1 MIQSPLNYTGGK
13 YKLLPQILPLFPKD
27 INCFVDLFCGG
38 CNVGINVCAK
48 KYVYNDSCEPL
59 INLYSVMQTLDSA
72 SFIEKIET
80 VIKRYGLSDVKLYG
94 YDFYN
99 CNSSDGLGVY
109 NRDKY
114 MKLRADFN
122 ALKERNVDYYVM
134 LYVLIVY
141 AFNNQIRFNRNGEFN
156 LPPGKRDFNQKMHSK
171 VENFIELLQNQNA
184 TFIHSDFREIEIDK
198 LTDKDFVYV
207 DPPYLITCAAYNEQ
221 GGWSEVDEEDLL
233 QKLDDLSQRGIKFA
247 LSNIYFKSRSQ
258 YIYPLPV
265 DRTDNKQVFYN
276 ISILDE
282 AIRKK
287 QKVLFEYAEYHTDKK
302 MHLKKRE
309 DGSVREYVVTPYQMA
324 AQEGKYYL
332 ICNYDKYD
340 DISNYRVDRI
350 RNIQI
355 LEEKGK
361 PFETLKWSGHQ
372 PMNLN
377 EYMKEHVYMYSSEN
391 AFVKFR
397 IVKAMISDVI
407 DLFGKGVKFSEET
420 DTHVSVSVHVNE
432 RAAEQFAK
440 NYAPDVVILQP
451 KRLRDKLRDD
461 LKKAWEAY
469 ED

>member
-1 MIQSPLNYTGGK
+1 MSDIHPK
-13 YKLLPQILPLFPKD
+13 KLLILYILDILQKYTDEEHRLSQKEIQDILKKEYEMPVDRKAIKRNLLNLIEYGSSIEYREVSRKEIFRKKSVVSDEDSLDLEDKGFPEDDLLWTDFYLKQKFTNEELRLLIDSLLFSKHIPYSQ
-27 INCFVDLFCGG
+27 
-38 CNVGINVCAK
+38 AK
-48 KYVYNDSCEPL
+48 K
-59 INLYSVMQTLDSA
+59 
-72 SFIEKIET
+72 
-80 VIKRYGLSDVKLYG
+80 
-94 YDFYN
+94 
-99 CNSSDGLGVY
+99 
-109 NRDKY
+109 
-114 MKLRADFN
+114 
-122 ALKERNVDYYVM
+122 
-134 LYVLIVY
+134 
-141 AFNNQIRFNRNGEFN
+141 
-156 LPPGKRDFNQKMHSK
+156 
-171 VENFIELLQNQNA
+171 
-184 TFIHSDFREIEIDK
+184 
-198 LTDKDFVYV
+198 
-207 DPPYLITCAAYNEQ
+207 LIT
-221 GGWSEVDEEDLL
+221 
-233 QKLDDLSQRGIKFA
+233 KLES

-332 ICNYDKYD
+332 ICNYNKYD

-377 EYMKEHVYMYSSEN
+377 EYMREHVYMYSSEN

-407 DLFGKGVKFSEET
+407 DLFGKGVNFSEET

-440 NYAPDVVILQP
+440 NYAPDVMILQP

-461 LKKAWEAY
+461 LKKSWEAY

>member
-1 MIQSPLNYTGGK
+1 MNCTEQGAKSMSDIHPKKLVILYILDILQKYTDEEHRLSQKEIQDILKREYEMTVDRKAVKRNLLNLIEYRSNIE
-13 YKLLPQILPLFPKD
+13 YREVSRKD
-27 INCFVDLFCGG
+27 IFRKKDSVSYKGTSDFVDKEISEDDL
-38 CNVGINVCAK
+38 
-48 KYVYNDSCEPL
+48 L
-59 INLYSVMQTLDSA
+59 WT
-72 SFIEKIET
+72 
-80 VIKRYGLSDVKLYG
+80 
-94 YDFYN
+94 DFYLKQKFTN
-99 CNSSDGLGVY
+99 EE
-109 NRDKY
+109 
-114 MKLRADFN
+114 LRLLIDSLLFSKHIPYSQV
-122 ALKERNVDYYVM
+122 KE
-134 LYVLIVY
+134 
-141 AFNNQIRFNRNGEFN
+141 
-156 LPPGKRDFNQKMHSK
+156 
-171 VENFIELLQNQNA
+171 
-184 TFIHSDFREIEIDK
+184 
-198 LTDKDFVYV
+198 
-207 DPPYLITCAAYNEQ
+207 LIT
-221 GGWSEVDEEDLL
+221 
-233 QKLDDLSQRGIKFA
+233 KLES
-247 LSNIYFKSRSQ
+247 LSNIYFKSCSQ

-265 DRTDNKQVFYN
+265 ERTDNKQVFYN
-276 ISILDE
+276 IAILDE

-287 QKVLFEYAEYHTDKK
+287 KKVLFEYAEYHTDKK

-309 DGSVREYVVTPYQMA
+309 DGSVREYIITPYQMA
-324 AQEGKYYL
+324 VQEGKYYL

-377 EYMKEHVYMYSSEN
+377 EYMNEHVYMYSSEN

-407 DLFGKGVKFSEET
+407 DLFGKGVNFSEET

>member
-1 MIQSPLNYTGGK
+1 MNCAERRAKSMSDIHTK
-13 YKLLPQILPLFPKD
+13 KLLILYILDILQKYTDEEHRLSQKEIQDILKKEYEMPVDRKAIKRNLLNLIEYGSSIEYREVSRKEIFRKKSVVSDEDSLDLENKGIPEDDLLWTDFYLKQKFTNEELRLLIDSLLFSKHIPYSQ
-27 INCFVDLFCGG
+27 
-38 CNVGINVCAK
+38 AK
-48 KYVYNDSCEPL
+48 K
-59 INLYSVMQTLDSA
+59 
-72 SFIEKIET
+72 
-80 VIKRYGLSDVKLYG
+80 
-94 YDFYN
+94 
-99 CNSSDGLGVY
+99 
-109 NRDKY
+109 
-114 MKLRADFN
+114 
-122 ALKERNVDYYVM
+122 
-134 LYVLIVY
+134 
-141 AFNNQIRFNRNGEFN
+141 
-156 LPPGKRDFNQKMHSK
+156 
-171 VENFIELLQNQNA
+171 
-184 TFIHSDFREIEIDK
+184 
-198 LTDKDFVYV
+198 
-207 DPPYLITCAAYNEQ
+207 LIT
-221 GGWSEVDEEDLL
+221 
-233 QKLDDLSQRGIKFA
+233 KLES

-324 AQEGKYYL
+324 AREGKYYL
-332 ICNYDKYD
+332 ICNYNKYD

-407 DLFGKGVKFSEET
+407 DLFGKGVNFSEET

>member
-1 MIQSPLNYTGGK
+1 MNCTEQGAKSMSDIHPKKLVILYILDILQKYTDEEHRLSQKEIQDILKREYEMTVDRKAVKRNLLNLIEYESNIE
-13 YKLLPQILPLFPKD
+13 YREVSRKD
-27 INCFVDLFCGG
+27 IFRKKDSVSYKGTSDFADKEISEDDL
-38 CNVGINVCAK
+38 
-48 KYVYNDSCEPL
+48 L
-59 INLYSVMQTLDSA
+59 WT
-72 SFIEKIET
+72 
-80 VIKRYGLSDVKLYG
+80 
-94 YDFYN
+94 DFYLKQKFTN
-99 CNSSDGLGVY
+99 EELRLLIDSLLFSKHIPYSQAKELI
-109 NRDKY
+109 K
-114 MKLRADFN
+114 KL
-122 ALKERNVDYYVM
+122 E
-134 LYVLIVY
+134 
-141 AFNNQIRFNRNGEFN
+141 
-156 LPPGKRDFNQKMHSK
+156 S
-171 VENFIELLQNQNA
+171 
-184 TFIHSDFREIEIDK
+184 
-198 LTDKDFVYV
+198 
-207 DPPYLITCAAYNEQ
+207 
-221 GGWSEVDEEDLL
+221 
-233 QKLDDLSQRGIKFA
+233 
-247 LSNIYFKSRSQ
+247 LSNIYFKSCSQ

-265 DRTDNKQVFYN
+265 ERTDNKQVFNN
-276 ISILDE
+276 IAILDD

-287 QKVLFEYAEYHTDKK
+287 KKVLFEYAEYHTDKK

-309 DGSVREYVVTPYQMA
+309 DGSVREYIITPYQMA
-324 AQEGKYYL
+324 VQEGKYYL

-407 DLFGKGVKFSEET
+407 DLFGKGVNFSEET

-432 RAAEQFAK
+432 RAVEQFAK

-451 KRLRDKLRDD
+451 KRLRGKLRDD

>member
-1 MIQSPLNYTGGK
+1 MNCAERRAKSMSDIHTK
-13 YKLLPQILPLFPKD
+13 KLLILYILDILQKYTDEEHRLSQKEIQDILKKEYEMPVDRKAIKRNLLNLIEYGSSIEYREVSRKEIFRKKSVVSDKDSLDLEDKGIPEDDLLWTDFYLKQKFTNEELRLLIDSLLFSKHIPYSQ
-27 INCFVDLFCGG
+27 
-38 CNVGINVCAK
+38 AK
-48 KYVYNDSCEPL
+48 K
-59 INLYSVMQTLDSA
+59 
-72 SFIEKIET
+72 
-80 VIKRYGLSDVKLYG
+80 
-94 YDFYN
+94 
-99 CNSSDGLGVY
+99 
-109 NRDKY
+109 
-114 MKLRADFN
+114 
-122 ALKERNVDYYVM
+122 
-134 LYVLIVY
+134 
-141 AFNNQIRFNRNGEFN
+141 
-156 LPPGKRDFNQKMHSK
+156 
-171 VENFIELLQNQNA
+171 
-184 TFIHSDFREIEIDK
+184 
-198 LTDKDFVYV
+198 
-207 DPPYLITCAAYNEQ
+207 LIT
-221 GGWSEVDEEDLL
+221 
-233 QKLDDLSQRGIKFA
+233 KLES

-324 AQEGKYYL
+324 VQEGKYYL

-350 RNIQI
+350 RNIQV

-407 DLFGKGVKFSEET
+407 DLFGKGVNFSEET

>member
-1 MIQSPLNYTGGK
+1 M
-13 YKLLPQILPLFPKD
+13 
-27 INCFVDLFCGG
+27 
-38 CNVGINVCAK
+38 
-48 KYVYNDSCEPL
+48 
-59 INLYSVMQTLDSA
+59 
-72 SFIEKIET
+72 
-80 VIKRYGLSDVKLYG
+80 
-94 YDFYN
+94 
-99 CNSSDGLGVY
+99 
-109 NRDKY
+109 
-114 MKLRADFN
+114 
-122 ALKERNVDYYVM
+122 
-134 LYVLIVY
+134 
-141 AFNNQIRFNRNGEFN
+141 
-156 LPPGKRDFNQKMHSK
+156 
-171 VENFIELLQNQNA
+171 
-184 TFIHSDFREIEIDK
+184 
-198 LTDKDFVYV
+198 
-207 DPPYLITCAAYNEQ
+207 
-221 GGWSEVDEEDLL
+221 
-233 QKLDDLSQRGIKFA
+233 
-247 LSNIYFKSRSQ
+247 
-258 YIYPLPV
+258 
-265 DRTDNKQVFYN
+265 
-276 ISILDE
+276 
-282 AIRKK
+282 
-287 QKVLFEYAEYHTDKK
+287 LFEYAEYHTDKK

-440 NYAPDVVILQP
+440 IM
-451 KRLRDKLRDD
+451 RRM
-461 LKKAWEAY
+461 W
-469 ED
+469 

>member
-1 MIQSPLNYTGGK
+1 MNCTEQGAKSMSDIHPKKLVILYILDILQKYTDEEHRLSQKEIQNILKREYEMTVDRKAVKRNLLNLIEYESNIE
-13 YKLLPQILPLFPKD
+13 YREVSRKD
-27 INCFVDLFCGG
+27 IFRKKDSVSYKGTSDFADKEISEDDL
-38 CNVGINVCAK
+38 
-48 KYVYNDSCEPL
+48 L
-59 INLYSVMQTLDSA
+59 WT
-72 SFIEKIET
+72 
-80 VIKRYGLSDVKLYG
+80 
-94 YDFYN
+94 DFYLKQKFTN
-99 CNSSDGLGVY
+99 EELRLLIDSLLFSKHIPYSQAKELI
-109 NRDKY
+109 K
-114 MKLRADFN
+114 KL
-122 ALKERNVDYYVM
+122 E
-134 LYVLIVY
+134 
-141 AFNNQIRFNRNGEFN
+141 
-156 LPPGKRDFNQKMHSK
+156 S
-171 VENFIELLQNQNA
+171 
-184 TFIHSDFREIEIDK
+184 
-198 LTDKDFVYV
+198 
-207 DPPYLITCAAYNEQ
+207 
-221 GGWSEVDEEDLL
+221 
-233 QKLDDLSQRGIKFA
+233 
-247 LSNIYFKSRSQ
+247 LSNIYFKSCSQ

-265 DRTDNKQVFYN
+265 ERTDNKQVFYN
-276 ISILDE
+276 IAILDD

-287 QKVLFEYAEYHTDKK
+287 KKVLFEYAEYHTDKK

-309 DGSVREYVVTPYQMA
+309 DGSVREYTITPYQMA
-324 AQEGKYYL
+324 VQEGKYYL

-407 DLFGKGVKFSEET
+407 DLFGKGVNFSEET

>member
-1 MIQSPLNYTGGK
+1 MIFYCSVFLCPLKSVKCRHTMILYELHRTKLVILYILDILQKYTDEEHRLSQK
-13 YKLLPQILPLFPKD
+13 EIQDILKREYEMTVDRKAVKRNLLNLIEYESNIEYREVSRKD
-27 INCFVDLFCGG
+27 IFRKKDSVSYKGTSDFADKEISEDDL
-38 CNVGINVCAK
+38 
-48 KYVYNDSCEPL
+48 L
-59 INLYSVMQTLDSA
+59 WT
-72 SFIEKIET
+72 
-80 VIKRYGLSDVKLYG
+80 
-94 YDFYN
+94 DFYLKQKFTN
-99 CNSSDGLGVY
+99 EELRLLIDSLLFSKHIPYSQAKELI
-109 NRDKY
+109 K
-114 MKLRADFN
+114 KL
-122 ALKERNVDYYVM
+122 E
-134 LYVLIVY
+134 
-141 AFNNQIRFNRNGEFN
+141 
-156 LPPGKRDFNQKMHSK
+156 S
-171 VENFIELLQNQNA
+171 
-184 TFIHSDFREIEIDK
+184 
-198 LTDKDFVYV
+198 
-207 DPPYLITCAAYNEQ
+207 
-221 GGWSEVDEEDLL
+221 
-233 QKLDDLSQRGIKFA
+233 
-247 LSNIYFKSRSQ
+247 LSNIYFKSCSQ

-265 DRTDNKQVFYN
+265 ERTDNKQVFYN
-276 ISILDE
+276 IAILDD

-287 QKVLFEYAEYHTDKK
+287 KKVLFEYAEYHTDKK

-309 DGSVREYVVTPYQMA
+309 DGSVREYTITPYQMA
-324 AQEGKYYL
+324 VQEGKYYL

-407 DLFGKGVKFSEET
+407 DLFGKGVNFSEET

>member
-1 MIQSPLNYTGGK
+1 MSDIHPK
-13 YKLLPQILPLFPKD
+13 KLLILYILD
-27 INCFVDLFCGG
+27 ILQKYTDEEHTLSQKEIRDILKKEYEMPVDRKAVKRNLLNLIEYGSDIEYREVPRKEIFR
-38 CNVGINVCAK
+38 K
-48 KYVYNDSCEPL
+48 K
-59 INLYSVMQTLDSA
+59 DSA
-72 SFIEKIET
+72 SDEDTKDFADKESSEDNLLWT
-80 VIKRYGLSDVKLYG
+80 
-94 YDFYN
+94 DFYLKQKFTN
-99 CNSSDGLGVY
+99 EE
-109 NRDKY
+109 
-114 MKLRADFN
+114 LR
-122 ALKERNVDYYVM
+122 L
-134 LYVLIVY
+134 LIDSLL
-141 AFNNQIRFNRNGEFN
+141 F
-156 LPPGKRDFNQKMHSK
+156 SK
-171 VENFIELLQNQNA
+171 HIPYSQA
-184 TFIHSDFREIEIDK
+184 
-198 LTDKDFVYV
+198 KD
-207 DPPYLITCAAYNEQ
+207 LIT
-221 GGWSEVDEEDLL
+221 
-233 QKLDDLSQRGIKFA
+233 KLES
-247 LSNIYFKSRSQ
+247 LSNIYFKSCSQ

-265 DRTDNKQVFYN
+265 DRTDNRQVFYN
-276 ISILDE
+276 IGILDE

-287 QKVLFEYAEYHTDKK
+287 KKVSFEYVEYHTDKK
-302 MHLKKRE
+302 MHLKKRK
-309 DGSVREYVVTPYQMA
+309 DGSVREYIVTPYQMA

-332 ICNYDKYD
+332 ICNYNKYD
-340 DISNYRVDRI
+340 DISNYRIDRI

-397 IVKAMISDVI
+397 IIKAMISDMI
-407 DLFGKGVKFSEET
+407 DLFGKDMTFSEET

>member
-1 MIQSPLNYTGGK
+1 MNCTEQGAKSMSDIHPKKLVILYILDILQKYTDEEHRLSQKEIQNILKREYEMTVDRKAVKRNLLNLIEYGSNIE
-13 YKLLPQILPLFPKD
+13 YREVSRKD
-27 INCFVDLFCGG
+27 IFRKKDSVSYKGTSDFADQEISEDDL
-38 CNVGINVCAK
+38 
-48 KYVYNDSCEPL
+48 L
-59 INLYSVMQTLDSA
+59 WT
-72 SFIEKIET
+72 
-80 VIKRYGLSDVKLYG
+80 
-94 YDFYN
+94 DFYLKQKFTN
-99 CNSSDGLGVY
+99 EELRLLIDSLLFSKHIPYSQAKELI
-109 NRDKY
+109 K
-114 MKLRADFN
+114 KL
-122 ALKERNVDYYVM
+122 E
-134 LYVLIVY
+134 
-141 AFNNQIRFNRNGEFN
+141 
-156 LPPGKRDFNQKMHSK
+156 S
-171 VENFIELLQNQNA
+171 
-184 TFIHSDFREIEIDK
+184 
-198 LTDKDFVYV
+198 
-207 DPPYLITCAAYNEQ
+207 
-221 GGWSEVDEEDLL
+221 
-233 QKLDDLSQRGIKFA
+233 
-247 LSNIYFKSRSQ
+247 LSNIYFKSCSQ

-265 DRTDNKQVFYN
+265 ERTDNKQVFYN
-276 ISILDE
+276 IAILDD

-287 QKVLFEYAEYHTDKK
+287 KKVLFEYAEYHTDKK

-309 DGSVREYVVTPYQMA
+309 DGSVREYIITPYQMA
-324 AQEGKYYL
+324 VQERKYYL

-407 DLFGKGVKFSEET
+407 DLFGKGVNFSEET

>member
-1 MIQSPLNYTGGK
+1 MNCAERRAKSMSDIHTK
-13 YKLLPQILPLFPKD
+13 KLLILYILDILQKYTDEEHRLSQKEIQDILKKEYEMPVDRKAIKRNLLNLIEYGSSIEYREVSRKEIFRKKSVVSDEDSLDLEDKGIPEDDLLWTDFYLKQKFTNEELRLLIDSLLFSKHIPYSQ
-27 INCFVDLFCGG
+27 
-38 CNVGINVCAK
+38 AK
-48 KYVYNDSCEPL
+48 K
-59 INLYSVMQTLDSA
+59 
-72 SFIEKIET
+72 
-80 VIKRYGLSDVKLYG
+80 
-94 YDFYN
+94 
-99 CNSSDGLGVY
+99 
-109 NRDKY
+109 
-114 MKLRADFN
+114 
-122 ALKERNVDYYVM
+122 
-134 LYVLIVY
+134 
-141 AFNNQIRFNRNGEFN
+141 
-156 LPPGKRDFNQKMHSK
+156 
-171 VENFIELLQNQNA
+171 
-184 TFIHSDFREIEIDK
+184 
-198 LTDKDFVYV
+198 
-207 DPPYLITCAAYNEQ
+207 LIT
-221 GGWSEVDEEDLL
+221 
-233 QKLDDLSQRGIKFA
+233 KLES

-324 AQEGKYYL
+324 VQEGKYYL

-350 RNIQI
+350 RNIQV

>member
-1 MIQSPLNYTGGK
+1 MNCTEQGAKSMSDIHPKKLVTLYILDILQKYTDEEHRLSQKEIQNILKREYEMTVDRKAVKRNLLNLIEYGSN
-13 YKLLPQILPLFPKD
+13 IEDREVSRKD
-27 INCFVDLFCGG
+27 IFRKKDSVSYKGTSDFADKEISEDDL
-38 CNVGINVCAK
+38 
-48 KYVYNDSCEPL
+48 L
-59 INLYSVMQTLDSA
+59 WT
-72 SFIEKIET
+72 
-80 VIKRYGLSDVKLYG
+80 
-94 YDFYN
+94 DFYLKQKFTN
-99 CNSSDGLGVY
+99 EELRLLIDSLLFSKHIPYSQAKELI
-109 NRDKY
+109 K
-114 MKLRADFN
+114 KL
-122 ALKERNVDYYVM
+122 E
-134 LYVLIVY
+134 
-141 AFNNQIRFNRNGEFN
+141 
-156 LPPGKRDFNQKMHSK
+156 S
-171 VENFIELLQNQNA
+171 
-184 TFIHSDFREIEIDK
+184 
-198 LTDKDFVYV
+198 
-207 DPPYLITCAAYNEQ
+207 
-221 GGWSEVDEEDLL
+221 
-233 QKLDDLSQRGIKFA
+233 
-247 LSNIYFKSRSQ
+247 LSNIYFKSCSQ

-265 DRTDNKQVFYN
+265 ERTDNKQVFYN
-276 ISILDE
+276 IAILDD

-287 QKVLFEYAEYHTDKK
+287 KKILFEYAEYHTDKK

-309 DGSVREYVVTPYQMA
+309 DGSVREYIITPYQMA
-324 AQEGKYYL
+324 VQEGKYYL

-350 RNIQI
+350 RNIQV

-407 DLFGKGVKFSEET
+407 DLFGKGVNFSEET

>member
-1 MIQSPLNYTGGK
+1 MSDIHPKKLVILYILDILQKYTDEEHRLSQKEIQNILKREYEMTVDRKAVKRNLLNLIEYESNIE
-13 YKLLPQILPLFPKD
+13 YREVSRKD
-27 INCFVDLFCGG
+27 IFRKKDSVSYKGTSDFADKEISEDDL
-38 CNVGINVCAK
+38 
-48 KYVYNDSCEPL
+48 L
-59 INLYSVMQTLDSA
+59 WT
-72 SFIEKIET
+72 
-80 VIKRYGLSDVKLYG
+80 
-94 YDFYN
+94 DFYLKQKFTN
-99 CNSSDGLGVY
+99 EELRLLIDSLLFSKHIPYSQAKELI
-109 NRDKY
+109 K
-114 MKLRADFN
+114 KL
-122 ALKERNVDYYVM
+122 E
-134 LYVLIVY
+134 
-141 AFNNQIRFNRNGEFN
+141 
-156 LPPGKRDFNQKMHSK
+156 S
-171 VENFIELLQNQNA
+171 
-184 TFIHSDFREIEIDK
+184 
-198 LTDKDFVYV
+198 
-207 DPPYLITCAAYNEQ
+207 
-221 GGWSEVDEEDLL
+221 
-233 QKLDDLSQRGIKFA
+233 
-247 LSNIYFKSRSQ
+247 LSNIYFKSCSQ

-265 DRTDNKQVFYN
+265 ERTDNKQVFYN
-276 ISILDE
+276 IAILDE

-287 QKVLFEYAEYHTDKK
+287 KKVLFEYAEYHTDKK

-309 DGSVREYVVTPYQMA
+309 DGSVREYIITPYQMA
-324 AQEGKYYL
+324 VQEGKYYL

-407 DLFGKGVKFSEET
+407 DLFGKGVNFSEET

-461 LKKAWEAY
+461 LKKSWEAY

>member
-1 MIQSPLNYTGGK
+1 MNCTEQGAKSMSDIHPKKLVILYILDILQKYTDEEHRLSQKEIQNILKREYEMTVDRKAVKRNLLNLIEYGSNIE
-13 YKLLPQILPLFPKD
+13 YREVSRKD
-27 INCFVDLFCGG
+27 IFRKKDSVSYKGTSDFADKEISEDDL
-38 CNVGINVCAK
+38 
-48 KYVYNDSCEPL
+48 L
-59 INLYSVMQTLDSA
+59 WT
-72 SFIEKIET
+72 
-80 VIKRYGLSDVKLYG
+80 
-94 YDFYN
+94 DFYLKQKFTN
-99 CNSSDGLGVY
+99 EELRLLIDSLLFSKHIPYSQAKELI
-109 NRDKY
+109 K
-114 MKLRADFN
+114 KL
-122 ALKERNVDYYVM
+122 E
-134 LYVLIVY
+134 
-141 AFNNQIRFNRNGEFN
+141 
-156 LPPGKRDFNQKMHSK
+156 S
-171 VENFIELLQNQNA
+171 
-184 TFIHSDFREIEIDK
+184 
-198 LTDKDFVYV
+198 
-207 DPPYLITCAAYNEQ
+207 
-221 GGWSEVDEEDLL
+221 
-233 QKLDDLSQRGIKFA
+233 
-247 LSNIYFKSRSQ
+247 LSNIYFKSCSQ

-265 DRTDNKQVFYN
+265 ERTDNKQVFYN
-276 ISILDE
+276 IAILDD

-287 QKVLFEYAEYHTDKK
+287 KKVLFEYAEYHTDKK

-309 DGSVREYVVTPYQMA
+309 DGSVREYIITPYQMA
-324 AQEGKYYL
+324 VQEGKYYL

-355 LEEKGK
+355 IEEKGK

-397 IVKAMISDVI
+397 IIKAMISDVI
-407 DLFGKGVKFSEET
+407 DLFGKGVNFSEET

>member
-1 MIQSPLNYTGGK
+1 MNCTEQGAKSMSDIHPKKLVILYILDILQKYTDEEHRLSQKEIQDILKREYEMTVDRKAVKRNLLNLIEYGSNIE
-13 YKLLPQILPLFPKD
+13 YREVSRKD
-27 INCFVDLFCGG
+27 IFRKKDSVSYKGTSDFADKEISEDDL
-38 CNVGINVCAK
+38 
-48 KYVYNDSCEPL
+48 L
-59 INLYSVMQTLDSA
+59 WT
-72 SFIEKIET
+72 
-80 VIKRYGLSDVKLYG
+80 
-94 YDFYN
+94 DFYLKQKFTN
-99 CNSSDGLGVY
+99 EELRLLIDSLLFSKHIPYSQAKELI
-109 NRDKY
+109 K
-114 MKLRADFN
+114 KL
-122 ALKERNVDYYVM
+122 E
-134 LYVLIVY
+134 
-141 AFNNQIRFNRNGEFN
+141 
-156 LPPGKRDFNQKMHSK
+156 S
-171 VENFIELLQNQNA
+171 
-184 TFIHSDFREIEIDK
+184 
-198 LTDKDFVYV
+198 
-207 DPPYLITCAAYNEQ
+207 
-221 GGWSEVDEEDLL
+221 
-233 QKLDDLSQRGIKFA
+233 
-247 LSNIYFKSRSQ
+247 LSNIYFKSCSQ

-265 DRTDNKQVFYN
+265 ERTDNKQVFYN
-276 ISILDE
+276 IAILDD

-287 QKVLFEYAEYHTDKK
+287 KKVLFEYAEYHTDKK

-309 DGSVREYVVTPYQMA
+309 DGSVREYIITPYQMA
-324 AQEGKYYL
+324 VQEGKYYL

-377 EYMKEHVYMYSSEN
+377 EYMREHVYMYSSEN

-407 DLFGKGVKFSEET
+407 DLFGKGVNFSEET

>member
-1 MIQSPLNYTGGK
+1 MNCTEQGAKSMSDIHPKKLVILYILDILQKYTDEEHRLSQKEIQNILKREYEMTVDRKAVKRNLLNLIEYGSNIE
-13 YKLLPQILPLFPKD
+13 YREVSRKD
-27 INCFVDLFCGG
+27 IFRKKDSVSYKGTSDFADQEISEDDL
-38 CNVGINVCAK
+38 
-48 KYVYNDSCEPL
+48 L
-59 INLYSVMQTLDSA
+59 WT
-72 SFIEKIET
+72 
-80 VIKRYGLSDVKLYG
+80 
-94 YDFYN
+94 DFYLKQKFTN
-99 CNSSDGLGVY
+99 EELRLLIDSLLFSKHIPYSQAKELI
-109 NRDKY
+109 K
-114 MKLRADFN
+114 KL
-122 ALKERNVDYYVM
+122 E
-134 LYVLIVY
+134 
-141 AFNNQIRFNRNGEFN
+141 
-156 LPPGKRDFNQKMHSK
+156 S
-171 VENFIELLQNQNA
+171 
-184 TFIHSDFREIEIDK
+184 
-198 LTDKDFVYV
+198 
-207 DPPYLITCAAYNEQ
+207 
-221 GGWSEVDEEDLL
+221 
-233 QKLDDLSQRGIKFA
+233 
-247 LSNIYFKSRSQ
+247 LSNIYFKSCSQ

-265 DRTDNKQVFYN
+265 ERTDNKQVFYN
-276 ISILDE
+276 IAILDD

-287 QKVLFEYAEYHTDKK
+287 KKVLFEYAEYHTDKK

-309 DGSVREYVVTPYQMA
+309 DGSVREYIITPYQMA
-324 AQEGKYYL
+324 VQEGKYYL

-407 DLFGKGVKFSEET
+407 DLFGKGVNFSEET

>member
-1 MIQSPLNYTGGK
+1 MNCAERRAKSMSDIHTK
-13 YKLLPQILPLFPKD
+13 KLLILYILDILQKYTDEEHRLSQKEIQDILKKEYEMPVDRKAIKRNLLNLIEYGSSIEYREVSRKEIFRKKSVVSDEDSLDLEDKGIPEDDLLWTDFYLKQKFTNEELRLLIDSLLFSKHIPYSQ
-27 INCFVDLFCGG
+27 
-38 CNVGINVCAK
+38 AK
-48 KYVYNDSCEPL
+48 K
-59 INLYSVMQTLDSA
+59 
-72 SFIEKIET
+72 
-80 VIKRYGLSDVKLYG
+80 
-94 YDFYN
+94 
-99 CNSSDGLGVY
+99 
-109 NRDKY
+109 
-114 MKLRADFN
+114 
-122 ALKERNVDYYVM
+122 
-134 LYVLIVY
+134 
-141 AFNNQIRFNRNGEFN
+141 
-156 LPPGKRDFNQKMHSK
+156 
-171 VENFIELLQNQNA
+171 
-184 TFIHSDFREIEIDK
+184 
-198 LTDKDFVYV
+198 
-207 DPPYLITCAAYNEQ
+207 LIT
-221 GGWSEVDEEDLL
+221 
-233 QKLDDLSQRGIKFA
+233 KLES

-324 AQEGKYYL
+324 VQEGKYYL

>member
-1 MIQSPLNYTGGK
+1 MSDIHTK
-13 YKLLPQILPLFPKD
+13 KLLILHILDILQKYTDEEHRLSQKEIQDILKKEYEMPVDRKAIKRNLLNLIEYGSSIEYREVSRKEIFRKKSVVSDEDSLDLEDKGIPEDDLLWTDFYLKQKFTNEELRLLIDSLLFSKHIPYSQ
-27 INCFVDLFCGG
+27 
-38 CNVGINVCAK
+38 AK
-48 KYVYNDSCEPL
+48 K
-59 INLYSVMQTLDSA
+59 
-72 SFIEKIET
+72 
-80 VIKRYGLSDVKLYG
+80 
-94 YDFYN
+94 
-99 CNSSDGLGVY
+99 
-109 NRDKY
+109 
-114 MKLRADFN
+114 
-122 ALKERNVDYYVM
+122 
-134 LYVLIVY
+134 
-141 AFNNQIRFNRNGEFN
+141 
-156 LPPGKRDFNQKMHSK
+156 
-171 VENFIELLQNQNA
+171 
-184 TFIHSDFREIEIDK
+184 
-198 LTDKDFVYV
+198 
-207 DPPYLITCAAYNEQ
+207 LIT
-221 GGWSEVDEEDLL
+221 
-233 QKLDDLSQRGIKFA
+233 KLES

-309 DGSVREYVVTPYQMA
+309 DGRVREYVVTPYQMA
-324 AQEGKYYL
+324 VQEGKYYL

-350 RNIQI
+350 RNIQV

-407 DLFGKGVKFSEET
+407 DLFGKGVNFSEET

>member
-1 MIQSPLNYTGGK
+1 MSDIHPKKLVILYILDILQKYTDEEHRLSQKEIQDILKREYEMTVDRKAVKRNLLNLIEYESNIE
-13 YKLLPQILPLFPKD
+13 YREVSRKD
-27 INCFVDLFCGG
+27 IFRKKDSVSYKGTSDFADKEISEDDL
-38 CNVGINVCAK
+38 
-48 KYVYNDSCEPL
+48 L
-59 INLYSVMQTLDSA
+59 WT
-72 SFIEKIET
+72 
-80 VIKRYGLSDVKLYG
+80 
-94 YDFYN
+94 DFYLKQKFTN
-99 CNSSDGLGVY
+99 EELRLLIDSMLFSKHIPYSQAKELI
-109 NRDKY
+109 K
-114 MKLRADFN
+114 KL
-122 ALKERNVDYYVM
+122 E
-134 LYVLIVY
+134 
-141 AFNNQIRFNRNGEFN
+141 
-156 LPPGKRDFNQKMHSK
+156 S
-171 VENFIELLQNQNA
+171 
-184 TFIHSDFREIEIDK
+184 
-198 LTDKDFVYV
+198 
-207 DPPYLITCAAYNEQ
+207 
-221 GGWSEVDEEDLL
+221 
-233 QKLDDLSQRGIKFA
+233 
-247 LSNIYFKSRSQ
+247 LSNIYFKSCSQ

-265 DRTDNKQVFYN
+265 ERTDNKQVFYN
-276 ISILDE
+276 IAILDD

-287 QKVLFEYAEYHTDKK
+287 KKVLFEYAEYHTDKK

-309 DGSVREYVVTPYQMA
+309 DGSVREYIITPYQMA
-324 AQEGKYYL
+324 VQEGKYYL

-407 DLFGKGVKFSEET
+407 DLFGKGVNFSEET

-461 LKKAWEAY
+461 LKKSWEAY

>member
-1 MIQSPLNYTGGK
+1 MSDIHPKKLVILYILDILQKYTDEEHRLSQKEIQDILKREYEMTVDRKAVKRNLLNLIEYGSNIE
-13 YKLLPQILPLFPKD
+13 YREVSRKD
-27 INCFVDLFCGG
+27 IFRKKDSVSYKGTSDFADKEISEDDL
-38 CNVGINVCAK
+38 
-48 KYVYNDSCEPL
+48 L
-59 INLYSVMQTLDSA
+59 WT
-72 SFIEKIET
+72 
-80 VIKRYGLSDVKLYG
+80 
-94 YDFYN
+94 DFYLKQKFTN
-99 CNSSDGLGVY
+99 EELRLLIDSLLFSKHIPYSQAKELI
-109 NRDKY
+109 K
-114 MKLRADFN
+114 KL
-122 ALKERNVDYYVM
+122 E
-134 LYVLIVY
+134 
-141 AFNNQIRFNRNGEFN
+141 
-156 LPPGKRDFNQKMHSK
+156 S
-171 VENFIELLQNQNA
+171 
-184 TFIHSDFREIEIDK
+184 
-198 LTDKDFVYV
+198 
-207 DPPYLITCAAYNEQ
+207 
-221 GGWSEVDEEDLL
+221 
-233 QKLDDLSQRGIKFA
+233 
-247 LSNIYFKSRSQ
+247 LSNIYFKSCSQ

-265 DRTDNKQVFYN
+265 ERTDNKQVFYN
-276 ISILDE
+276 IAILDE

-287 QKVLFEYAEYHTDKK
+287 KKVLFEYAEYHTDKK

-309 DGSVREYVVTPYQMA
+309 DGSVREYIITPYQMA
-324 AQEGKYYL
+324 VQEGKYYL

-407 DLFGKGVKFSEET
+407 DLFGKGVNFSEET

-461 LKKAWEAY
+461 LKKSWEAY

>member
-1 MIQSPLNYTGGK
+1 MNCTEQGAKSMSDIHPKKLVILYILDILQKYTDEEHRLSQKEIQDILKREYEMTVDRKAVKRNLLNLIE
-13 YKLLPQILPLFPKD
+13 YKSNIEYREVSRKD
-27 INCFVDLFCGG
+27 IFRKKDSVSYKGTSDFADKEISEDDL
-38 CNVGINVCAK
+38 
-48 KYVYNDSCEPL
+48 L
-59 INLYSVMQTLDSA
+59 WT
-72 SFIEKIET
+72 
-80 VIKRYGLSDVKLYG
+80 
-94 YDFYN
+94 DFYLKQKFTN
-99 CNSSDGLGVY
+99 EELRLLIDSLLFSKHIPYSQAKELI
-109 NRDKY
+109 K
-114 MKLRADFN
+114 KL
-122 ALKERNVDYYVM
+122 E
-134 LYVLIVY
+134 
-141 AFNNQIRFNRNGEFN
+141 
-156 LPPGKRDFNQKMHSK
+156 S
-171 VENFIELLQNQNA
+171 
-184 TFIHSDFREIEIDK
+184 
-198 LTDKDFVYV
+198 
-207 DPPYLITCAAYNEQ
+207 
-221 GGWSEVDEEDLL
+221 
-233 QKLDDLSQRGIKFA
+233 
-247 LSNIYFKSRSQ
+247 LSNIYFKSCSQ
-258 YIYPLPV
+258 YIYPLSV
-265 DRTDNKQVFYN
+265 ERTDNKQVFYN
-276 ISILDE
+276 IAILDD

-287 QKVLFEYAEYHTDKK
+287 KKVLFEYAEYHTDKK

-309 DGSVREYVVTPYQMA
+309 DGSVREYIITPYQMA
-324 AQEGKYYL
+324 VQEGKYYL

-361 PFETLKWSGHQ
+361 PFESLKWSGHQ

-407 DLFGKGVKFSEET
+407 DLFGKGVNFSEET

-440 NYAPDVVILQP
+440 NYAPDVVVLQP

>member
-1 MIQSPLNYTGGK
+1 MSDIHPKKLVILYILDILQKYTDEEHRLSQKEIQNILKREYEMTVDRKAVKRNLLNLIEYGSNIE
-13 YKLLPQILPLFPKD
+13 YREVSRKD
-27 INCFVDLFCGG
+27 IFRKKDSVSYKGTSDFADKEISEDDL
-38 CNVGINVCAK
+38 
-48 KYVYNDSCEPL
+48 L
-59 INLYSVMQTLDSA
+59 WT
-72 SFIEKIET
+72 
-80 VIKRYGLSDVKLYG
+80 
-94 YDFYN
+94 DFYLKQKFTN
-99 CNSSDGLGVY
+99 EELRLLIDSLLFSKHIPYSQAKELI
-109 NRDKY
+109 K
-114 MKLRADFN
+114 KL
-122 ALKERNVDYYVM
+122 E
-134 LYVLIVY
+134 
-141 AFNNQIRFNRNGEFN
+141 
-156 LPPGKRDFNQKMHSK
+156 S
-171 VENFIELLQNQNA
+171 
-184 TFIHSDFREIEIDK
+184 
-198 LTDKDFVYV
+198 
-207 DPPYLITCAAYNEQ
+207 
-221 GGWSEVDEEDLL
+221 
-233 QKLDDLSQRGIKFA
+233 
-247 LSNIYFKSRSQ
+247 LSNIYFKSCSQ

-265 DRTDNKQVFYN
+265 ERTDNKQVFYN
-276 ISILDE
+276 IAILDD

-287 QKVLFEYAEYHTDKK
+287 KKVLFEYAEYHTDKK

-309 DGSVREYVVTPYQMA
+309 DGSVREYIITPYQMA
-324 AQEGKYYL
+324 VQEGKYYL

-350 RNIQI
+350 RNIQV

-407 DLFGKGVKFSEET
+407 DLFGKGVNFSEET

-461 LKKAWEAY
+461 LKKSWEAY

>member
-1 MIQSPLNYTGGK
+1 MGDVHPK
-13 YKLLPQILPLFPKD
+13 KLLILYILDILQKYTDEDHRLSQKEIQDILEKEYEMPVDRKAVRRNLLNLIEYGSDIEYREVPRKEIFRKKD
-27 INCFVDLFCGG
+27 LASVEETADSVEEGVLETDL
-38 CNVGINVCAK
+38 
-48 KYVYNDSCEPL
+48 L
-59 INLYSVMQTLDSA
+59 WT
-72 SFIEKIET
+72 
-80 VIKRYGLSDVKLYG
+80 
-94 YDFYN
+94 DFYLKQKFTN
-99 CNSSDGLGVY
+99 EELRLLIDGLLFSRHIPY
-109 NRDKY
+109 SQAKELIA
-114 MKLRADFN
+114 KL
-122 ALKERNVDYYVM
+122 E
-134 LYVLIVY
+134 
-141 AFNNQIRFNRNGEFN
+141 
-156 LPPGKRDFNQKMHSK
+156 S
-171 VENFIELLQNQNA
+171 
-184 TFIHSDFREIEIDK
+184 
-198 LTDKDFVYV
+198 
-207 DPPYLITCAAYNEQ
+207 
-221 GGWSEVDEEDLL
+221 
-233 QKLDDLSQRGIKFA
+233 
-247 LSNIYFKSRSQ
+247 LSNIYFQSRSQ
-258 YIYPLPV
+258 YIYPLSV
-265 DRTDNKQVFYN
+265 DRTDNQQVFYN
-276 ISILDE
+276 ISLLDE
-282 AIRKK
+282 AICQKK
-287 QKVLFEYAEYHTDKK
+287 KVLFEYAEYHTDKK

-309 DGSVREYVVTPYQMA
+309 DGSVREYIVTPYQMA

-377 EYMKEHVYMYSSEN
+377 EYMNEHVYMYSSEN

-407 DLFGKGVKFSEET
+407 DLFGKGVNFSEET

>member
-1 MIQSPLNYTGGK
+1 MNCTEQGAKSMSDIHPKKLVILYILDILQKYTDEEHRLSQKEIQDILKREYEMTVDRKAVKRNLLNLIEYGSNIE
-13 YKLLPQILPLFPKD
+13 YREVSRKD
-27 INCFVDLFCGG
+27 IFRKKDSVSYKGTSDFADKEISEDDL
-38 CNVGINVCAK
+38 
-48 KYVYNDSCEPL
+48 L
-59 INLYSVMQTLDSA
+59 WT
-72 SFIEKIET
+72 
-80 VIKRYGLSDVKLYG
+80 
-94 YDFYN
+94 DFYLKQKFTN
-99 CNSSDGLGVY
+99 EELRLLIDSLLFSKHIPYSQAKELI
-109 NRDKY
+109 K
-114 MKLRADFN
+114 KL
-122 ALKERNVDYYVM
+122 E
-134 LYVLIVY
+134 
-141 AFNNQIRFNRNGEFN
+141 
-156 LPPGKRDFNQKMHSK
+156 S
-171 VENFIELLQNQNA
+171 
-184 TFIHSDFREIEIDK
+184 
-198 LTDKDFVYV
+198 
-207 DPPYLITCAAYNEQ
+207 
-221 GGWSEVDEEDLL
+221 
-233 QKLDDLSQRGIKFA
+233 
-247 LSNIYFKSRSQ
+247 LSNIYFKSCSQ

-265 DRTDNKQVFYN
+265 ERTDNKQVFYN
-276 ISILDE
+276 IAILDD

-287 QKVLFEYAEYHTDKK
+287 KKVLFEYAEYHTDKK

-309 DGSVREYVVTPYQMA
+309 DGSVREYIITPYQMA
-324 AQEGKYYL
+324 VQEGKYYL

-407 DLFGKGVKFSEET
+407 DLFGKGVNFSEET

>member
-1 MIQSPLNYTGGK
+1 MNCAERRAKSMSDIHTKKLVILYILDILQKYTDEEHRLSQKEIQNILKREYEMTVDRKAVKRNLLNLIEYGSNIE
-13 YKLLPQILPLFPKD
+13 YREVSRKD
-27 INCFVDLFCGG
+27 IFRKKDSVSYKGTSDFADKEISEDDL
-38 CNVGINVCAK
+38 
-48 KYVYNDSCEPL
+48 L
-59 INLYSVMQTLDSA
+59 WT
-72 SFIEKIET
+72 
-80 VIKRYGLSDVKLYG
+80 
-94 YDFYN
+94 DFYLKQKFTN
-99 CNSSDGLGVY
+99 EELRLLIDSLLFSKHIPYSQAKELI
-109 NRDKY
+109 K
-114 MKLRADFN
+114 KL
-122 ALKERNVDYYVM
+122 E
-134 LYVLIVY
+134 
-141 AFNNQIRFNRNGEFN
+141 
-156 LPPGKRDFNQKMHSK
+156 S
-171 VENFIELLQNQNA
+171 
-184 TFIHSDFREIEIDK
+184 
-198 LTDKDFVYV
+198 
-207 DPPYLITCAAYNEQ
+207 
-221 GGWSEVDEEDLL
+221 
-233 QKLDDLSQRGIKFA
+233 
-247 LSNIYFKSRSQ
+247 LSNIYFKSCSQ

-265 DRTDNKQVFYN
+265 ERTDNKQVFYN
-276 ISILDE
+276 IAILDD

-287 QKVLFEYAEYHTDKK
+287 KKVLFEYVEYHTDKK

-309 DGSVREYVVTPYQMA
+309 DGSVREYIITPYQMA
-324 AQEGKYYL
+324 VQEGKYYL

-350 RNIQI
+350 RNIQV

-407 DLFGKGVKFSEET
+407 DLFGKGVNFSEET

>member
-1 MIQSPLNYTGGK
+1 MNCAERRAKSMSDIHTK
-13 YKLLPQILPLFPKD
+13 KLLILYILDILQKYTDEEHRLSQKEIQDILKKEYEMPVDRKAIKRNLLNLIEYGSSIEYREVSRKEIFRKKSVVSDEDSLDLEDKGIPEDDLLWTDFYLKQKFTNEELRLLIDSLLFSKHIPYSQ
-27 INCFVDLFCGG
+27 
-38 CNVGINVCAK
+38 AK
-48 KYVYNDSCEPL
+48 K
-59 INLYSVMQTLDSA
+59 
-72 SFIEKIET
+72 
-80 VIKRYGLSDVKLYG
+80 
-94 YDFYN
+94 
-99 CNSSDGLGVY
+99 
-109 NRDKY
+109 
-114 MKLRADFN
+114 
-122 ALKERNVDYYVM
+122 
-134 LYVLIVY
+134 
-141 AFNNQIRFNRNGEFN
+141 
-156 LPPGKRDFNQKMHSK
+156 
-171 VENFIELLQNQNA
+171 
-184 TFIHSDFREIEIDK
+184 
-198 LTDKDFVYV
+198 
-207 DPPYLITCAAYNEQ
+207 LIT
-221 GGWSEVDEEDLL
+221 
-233 QKLDDLSQRGIKFA
+233 KLES

-282 AIRKK
+282 AIRKE

-332 ICNYDKYD
+332 ICNYNKYD

-377 EYMKEHVYMYSSEN
+377 EYMREDVYMYSSEN

-407 DLFGKGVKFSEET
+407 DLFGKGVNFSEET

-461 LKKAWEAY
+461 LKKSWEAY

>member
-1 MIQSPLNYTGGK
+1 MSDIHPKKLVILYILDILQKYTDEEHRLSQKEIQDILKREYEMTVDRKAVKRNLLNLIEYGSNIE
-13 YKLLPQILPLFPKD
+13 YREVSRKD
-27 INCFVDLFCGG
+27 IFR
-38 CNVGINVCAK
+38 K
-48 KYVYNDSCEPL
+48 KDSVSYKGTSDFADKE
-59 INLYSVMQTLDSA
+59 ISEDNLLWT
-72 SFIEKIET
+72 
-80 VIKRYGLSDVKLYG
+80 
-94 YDFYN
+94 DFYLKQKFTN
-99 CNSSDGLGVY
+99 EELRLLIDSLLFSKHIPYSQAKELI
-109 NRDKY
+109 K
-114 MKLRADFN
+114 KL
-122 ALKERNVDYYVM
+122 E
-134 LYVLIVY
+134 
-141 AFNNQIRFNRNGEFN
+141 
-156 LPPGKRDFNQKMHSK
+156 S
-171 VENFIELLQNQNA
+171 
-184 TFIHSDFREIEIDK
+184 
-198 LTDKDFVYV
+198 
-207 DPPYLITCAAYNEQ
+207 
-221 GGWSEVDEEDLL
+221 
-233 QKLDDLSQRGIKFA
+233 
-247 LSNIYFKSRSQ
+247 LSNIYFKSCSQ

-265 DRTDNKQVFYN
+265 ERTDNKQVFYN
-276 ISILDE
+276 IAILDD

-287 QKVLFEYAEYHTDKK
+287 KKVLFEYAEYHTDKK

-309 DGSVREYVVTPYQMA
+309 DGSIREYIITPYQMA
-324 AQEGKYYL
+324 VQEGKYYL

-407 DLFGKGVKFSEET
+407 DLFGKGVNFSEET

-461 LKKAWEAY
+461 LKKSWEAY

>member
-1 MIQSPLNYTGGK
+1 MSDIHPK
-13 YKLLPQILPLFPKD
+13 KLLILYILDILQKYTDKEHRLSQKEIQDILKKEYEMPVDRKAIKRNLLNLIEYGSSIEYREVSRKEIFRKKSGVSDEDSLDLEDKGIPEDDLLWTDFYLKQKFTNEELRLLIDSLLFSKHIPYSQ
-27 INCFVDLFCGG
+27 
-38 CNVGINVCAK
+38 AK
-48 KYVYNDSCEPL
+48 K
-59 INLYSVMQTLDSA
+59 
-72 SFIEKIET
+72 
-80 VIKRYGLSDVKLYG
+80 
-94 YDFYN
+94 
-99 CNSSDGLGVY
+99 
-109 NRDKY
+109 
-114 MKLRADFN
+114 
-122 ALKERNVDYYVM
+122 
-134 LYVLIVY
+134 
-141 AFNNQIRFNRNGEFN
+141 
-156 LPPGKRDFNQKMHSK
+156 
-171 VENFIELLQNQNA
+171 
-184 TFIHSDFREIEIDK
+184 
-198 LTDKDFVYV
+198 
-207 DPPYLITCAAYNEQ
+207 LIT
-221 GGWSEVDEEDLL
+221 
-233 QKLDDLSQRGIKFA
+233 KLES

-309 DGSVREYVVTPYQMA
+309 DGSVREYVVTPYQMT

-332 ICNYDKYD
+332 ICNYNKYD

-377 EYMKEHVYMYSSEN
+377 EYMREHVYMYSSEN

-407 DLFGKGVKFSEET
+407 DLFGKDVTFSEET
-420 DTHVSVSVHVNE
+420 DTYVSVSVHVNE

-440 NYAPDVVILQP
+440 NYAPDVMILQP

-461 LKKAWEAY
+461 LKKSWEAY

>member
-1 MIQSPLNYTGGK
+1 MNCTEQGAKSMSDIHPKKLVILYILDILQKYTDEEHRLSQKEIQNILKREYEMTVDRKAVKRNLLNLIEYGSNIE
-13 YKLLPQILPLFPKD
+13 YREVSRKD
-27 INCFVDLFCGG
+27 IFRKKDSISYKGTSDFADKEISEDDL
-38 CNVGINVCAK
+38 
-48 KYVYNDSCEPL
+48 L
-59 INLYSVMQTLDSA
+59 WT
-72 SFIEKIET
+72 
-80 VIKRYGLSDVKLYG
+80 
-94 YDFYN
+94 DFYLKQKFTN
-99 CNSSDGLGVY
+99 EELRLLIDSLLFSKHIPYSQAKELI
-109 NRDKY
+109 K
-114 MKLRADFN
+114 KL
-122 ALKERNVDYYVM
+122 E
-134 LYVLIVY
+134 
-141 AFNNQIRFNRNGEFN
+141 
-156 LPPGKRDFNQKMHSK
+156 S
-171 VENFIELLQNQNA
+171 
-184 TFIHSDFREIEIDK
+184 
-198 LTDKDFVYV
+198 
-207 DPPYLITCAAYNEQ
+207 
-221 GGWSEVDEEDLL
+221 
-233 QKLDDLSQRGIKFA
+233 
-247 LSNIYFKSRSQ
+247 LSNIYFKSCSQ
-258 YIYPLPV
+258 YIYPLPIE
-265 DRTDNKQVFYN
+265 RTDNKQVFYN
-276 ISILDE
+276 IAILDD

-287 QKVLFEYAEYHTDKK
+287 KKVLFEYAEYHTDKK

-309 DGSVREYVVTPYQMA
+309 DGSVREYIITPYQMA
-324 AQEGKYYL
+324 VQEGKYYL

-355 LEEKGK
+355 IEEKGK

-407 DLFGKGVKFSEET
+407 DLFGKGVNFSEET